1 VSRRTRPA
9 NRGPG
14 SNSMYQ
20 MHRVFCA
27 TSWELEG
34 ERRAFCDVIGEF
46 NERETMRHGVLYV
59 PLSLV
64 NVPDKRRFQYDIE
77 ENIRACRH
85 YILTLCD
92 NWGPPERNFERDY
105 RLALDCRADPSQP
118 MREVAFLLRQPPQGQ
133 ALPADLPSP
142 AGVFSN
148 TGEFK
153 RAVHELLSQWFT
165 TLLSEAGAGARS
177 ATA

>member
-1 VSRRTRPA
+1 
-9 NRGPG
+9 
-14 SNSMYQ
+14 MYL

-34 ERRAFCDVIGEF
+34 ERQAFDDVLGEF
-46 NERETMRHGVLYV
+46 NEAEAMKRGVLYV
-59 PLSLV
+59 PVSLL
-64 NVPDKRRFQYDIE
+64 NIRDKRPLQYSVDD
-77 ENIRACRH
+77 NIRVCRH

-105 RLALDCRADPSQP
+105 ELALECRADPSQP
-118 MREVAFLLRQPPQGQ
+118 MREVAFLLRQPLEGQ
-133 ALPADLPSP
+133 AVPADLPSP
-142 AGVFSN
+142 AGVFST

-153 RAVHELLSQWFT
+153 RRVHELLSQWSVT
-165 TLLSEAGAGARS
+165 MLSEKGAGAES